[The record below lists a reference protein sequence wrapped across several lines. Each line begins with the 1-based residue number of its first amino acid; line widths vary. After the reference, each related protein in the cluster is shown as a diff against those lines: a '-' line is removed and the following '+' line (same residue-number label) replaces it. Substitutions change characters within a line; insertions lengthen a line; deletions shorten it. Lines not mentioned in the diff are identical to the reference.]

1 MVELSELLN
10 NAEHAESKGYFLKLN
25 RVNRA
30 LSSLHLMYSALNTE
44 FIDSA
49 REGSDYSGSPFQ
61 YTDEQLDNAF
71 MDDFAVIL
79 TGKETP
85 GEARDQFD
93 SEALRGYTLRSR
105 RRLESGRLSASE
117 MLGSGIYELIRQGE
131 SGLTQAL
138 QESTTH
144 LEGTRAELNSKLV
157 RAGID
162 EDYITRL
169 LVEYRRQEDSDSSD
183 DGPEPDDGA
192 E

>member
-1 MVELSELLN
+1 
-10 NAEHAESKGYFLKLN
+10 
-25 RVNRA
+25 
-30 LSSLHLMYSALNTE
+30 
-44 FIDSA
+44 
-49 REGSDYSGSPFQ
+49 
-61 YTDEQLDNAF
+61 
-71 MDDFAVIL
+71 
-79 TGKETP
+79 
-85 GEARDQFD
+85 
-93 SEALRGYTLRSR
+93 
-105 RRLESGRLSASE
+105 